1 MRTVKVKILAP
12 VLVLV
17 AVGLLTGV
25 VGILNCKGMLEN
37 GEEISDNYL
46 VAMGRV
52 GDIAMDAEG
61 VVRLLYSYNVASTRS
76 EQEEITALITER
88 QQNLES
94 IMAEYEADIDE
105 EEMAVYEEFKT
116 LYNDKI
122 SKSIDTVM
130 AVVGTSELQK
140 VISNQS
146 ASLLNGCNLDRIK
159 KYREG
164 TGRCSSKPYEE
175 RI

>member
-25 VGILNCKGMLEN
+25 VGIFNCKGMLEN

-76 EQEEITALITER
+76 E
-88 QQNLES
+88 
-94 IMAEYEADIDE
+94 
-105 EEMAVYEEFKT
+105 
-116 LYNDKI
+116 
-122 SKSIDTVM
+122 
-130 AVVGTSELQK
+130 
-140 VISNQS
+140 
-146 ASLLNGCNLDRIK
+146 
-159 KYREG
+159 
-164 TGRCSSKPYEE
+164 
-175 RI
+175 